1 MIKYPVKVVSHKFP
15 IGDADGNIE
24 SFSTRYLLEDTSGVE
39 LDINDSAVASIIASA
54 LNAMN
59 EFPFHA
65 QYYDNELT
73 DWYTK
78 YKPIVRE

>member
-1 MIKYPVKVVSHKFP
+1 MIKYPVKYRGYFDTVIVVEDDN
-15 IGDADGNIE
+15 GDEVSQCPSIE
-24 SFSTRYLLEDTSGVE
+24 NAET
-39 LDINDSAVASIIASA
+39 IASA